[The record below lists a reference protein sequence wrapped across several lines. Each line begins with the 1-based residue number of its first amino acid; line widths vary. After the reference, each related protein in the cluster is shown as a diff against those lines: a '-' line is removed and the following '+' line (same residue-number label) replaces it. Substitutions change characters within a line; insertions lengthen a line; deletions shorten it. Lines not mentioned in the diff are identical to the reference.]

1 MDDFSLAVGWE
12 VNQTPADVAHQ
23 DALVGDFFDG
33 VLQPACQ
40 AGDFGLGFGDFFLAA
55 GMSVAAS
62 PAQQRQQ
69 GFLAIHEFGSQGL
82 HGGKSLLQPRHQIVG
97 LFICEQPLHHNALY
111 NTAMNA
117 PEDAEVANAPDG
129 DEQHLFQPGELALFL
144 DRKGRAYL
152 QTLTQDRDFHCHLGF
167 IPHGEVIGHPVGGW
181 YTTSRGHVLLGIRP
195 TLGDYVRLMP
205 RGPQVIYAKDLGNI
219 VSMADIFPGATVV
232 EAGLGS
238 GALTTGLLRAVGP
251 TGRLVSYEINPE
263 VVAKARS
270 NVESVITD
278 TSQWQVRI
286 GDIAEGLGDDIV
298 DRVVLDLPEPW
309 RALDAAAEALHTG
322 GILLCFL
329 PTVLQVHELVMA
341 MQDDG
346 RFARIETAET
356 MLRGWNV
363 TRRSVRPA
371 HRMVAHSGFITTA
384 VRCVPPS
391 RQGYALNP

>member
-1 MDDFSLAVGWE
+1 MNAL
-12 VNQTPADVAHQ
+12 N
-23 DALVGDFFDG
+23 DAGANGDSS
-33 VLQPACQ
+33 AS
-40 AGDFGLGFGDFFLAA
+40 AGDD
-55 GMSVAAS
+55 STNS
-62 PAQQRQQ
+62 R
-69 GFLAIHEFGSQGL
+69 
-82 HGGKSLLQPRHQIVG
+82 
-97 LFICEQPLHHNALY
+97 
-111 NTAMNA
+111 
-117 PEDAEVANAPDG
+117 
-129 DEQHLFQPGELALFL
+129 FQPGELALFL

-152 QTLTQDRDFHCHLGF
+152 NSLTEGAEFHCHLGF
-167 IPHGEVIGHPVGGW
+167 IPHDQVIGQPVGGW

-251 TGRLVSYEINPE
+251 TGRVISYEINGE
-263 VVAKARS
+263 VVAKAAS
-270 NVESVITD
+270 NVRSVISD
-278 TSQWQVRI
+278 TSRWEVKV
-286 GDIAEGLGDDIV
+286 GDVADGIAEEGV
-298 DRVVLDLPEPW
+298 DRVILDLPEPW
-309 RALDAAAEALHTG
+309 RVLEAAANALSTG

-329 PTVLQVHELVMA
+329 PTVLQVHELVLA
-341 MQDDG
+341 LQDDG
-346 RFARIETAET
+346 RYARIETAET

>member
-1 MDDFSLAVGWE
+1 MTAV
-12 VNQTPADVAHQ
+12 N
-23 DALVGDFFDG
+23 DAG
-33 VLQPACQ
+33 P
-40 AGDFGLGFGDFFLAA
+40 DFGNDAD
-55 GMSVAAS
+55 AAS
-62 PAQQRQQ
+62 NNQ
-69 GFLAIHEFGSQGL
+69 FL
-82 HGGKSLLQPRHQIVG
+82 
-97 LFICEQPLHHNALY
+97 
-111 NTAMNA
+111 
-117 PEDAEVANAPDG
+117 
-129 DEQHLFQPGELALFL
+129 PGELALFL

-152 QTLTQDRDFHCHLGF
+152 QTLTEGDEFHCHLGW
-167 IPHGEVIGHPVGGW
+167 ISHAEVIGQPVGGW

-238 GALTTGLLRAVGP
+238 GALTSGLLRAVGP
-251 TGRLVSYEINPE
+251 MGRVVSYEINGE
-263 VVAKARS
+263 VVAKAEA
-270 NVESVITD
+270 NVKSVIPD
-278 TSQWQVRI
+278 TSRWTVTV
-286 GDIAEGLGDDIV
+286 GDVSEGIAEAGV

-309 RALDAAAEALHTG
+309 RVLDAAANALHTG

-329 PTVLQVHELVMA
+329 PTVLQVHELA
-341 MQDDG
+341 LALQDDG

-384 VRCVPPS
+384 VRCVPPG

>member
-1 MDDFSLAVGWE
+1 MLTSNNAGSDARDDA
-12 VNQTPADVAHQ
+12 
-23 DALVGDFFDG
+23 
-33 VLQPACQ
+33 
-40 AGDFGLGFGDFFLAA
+40 AGDNRF
-55 GMSVAAS
+55 V
-62 PAQQRQQ
+62 
-69 GFLAIHEFGSQGL
+69 
-82 HGGKSLLQPRHQIVG
+82 
-97 LFICEQPLHHNALY
+97 
-111 NTAMNA
+111 
-117 PEDAEVANAPDG
+117 
-129 DEQHLFQPGELALFL
+129 PGELALFL

-152 QTLTQDRDFHCHLGF
+152 QTLTEGNEFHCHLGF
-167 IPHGEVIGHPVGGW
+167 IPHAEVIGQPVGGW

-251 TGRLVSYEINPE
+251 TGRLVSYEINE
-263 VVAKARS
+263 SVVAKAKS
-270 NVESVITD
+270 NVESVVSD
-278 TSQWQVRI
+278 TSKWAVII
-286 GDIAEGLGDDIV
+286 GDISEGIAEEGV

-309 RALDAAAEALHTG
+309 RVLDAAANALSTG

-329 PTVLQVHELVMA
+329 PTVLQVHELVLA
-341 MQDDG
+341 LQDDG
-346 RFARIETAET
+346 RYARIETAET

>member
-1 MDDFSLAVGWE
+1 MIDADD
-12 VNQTPADVAHQ
+12 AHVQ
-23 DALVGDFFDG
+23 DDG
-33 VLQPACQ
+33 VAS
-40 AGDFGLGFGDFFLAA
+40 AGNPFL
-55 GMSVAAS
+55 
-62 PAQQRQQ
+62 
-69 GFLAIHEFGSQGL
+69 
-82 HGGKSLLQPRHQIVG
+82 
-97 LFICEQPLHHNALY
+97 
-111 NTAMNA
+111 
-117 PEDAEVANAPDG
+117 
-129 DEQHLFQPGELALFL
+129 PGELALFL

-152 QTLTQDRDFHCHLGF
+152 QTLTEGAEFHCHLGF
-167 IPHGEVIGHPVGGW
+167 IPHADVVGHPVGGW

-251 TGRLVSYEINPE
+251 AGRVVSYEINGE

-270 NVESVITD
+270 NVESVVSD
-278 TSQWQVRI
+278 TSRWSVKV
-286 GDIAEGLGDDIV
+286 GDIAEGIAEADV

-309 RALDAAAEALHTG
+309 RILDAAADALHTG

-341 MQDDG
+341 LQDDG
-346 RFARIETAET
+346 RYARIETAET

-384 VRCVPPS
+384 VRCMPPS

>member
-1 MDDFSLAVGWE
+1 MTAAENSGPDVG
-12 VNQTPADVAHQ
+12 VDADNNNR
-23 DALVGDFFDG
+23 
-33 VLQPACQ
+33 
-40 AGDFGLGFGDFFLAA
+40 FL
-55 GMSVAAS
+55 
-62 PAQQRQQ
+62 
-69 GFLAIHEFGSQGL
+69 
-82 HGGKSLLQPRHQIVG
+82 
-97 LFICEQPLHHNALY
+97 
-111 NTAMNA
+111 
-117 PEDAEVANAPDG
+117 PD
-129 DEQHLFQPGELALFL
+129 ELALFL

-152 QTLTQDRDFHCHLGF
+152 QTLTQGGEFHCHLGF
-167 IPHGEVIGHPVGGW
+167 ISHSDLIGHPVGGW
-181 YTTSRGHVLLGIRP
+181 YTTNRGHVLLGIRP

-251 TGRLVSYEINPE
+251 TGRVVSYEINGE
-263 VVAKARS
+263 VVAKAES
-270 NVESVITD
+270 NVKSVISD
-278 TSQWQVRI
+278 TSRWTVKV
-286 GDIAEGLGDDIV
+286 GDIAEGIDAEAVNRI
-298 DRVVLDLPEPW
+298 VLDLPEPW
-309 RALDAAAEALHTG
+309 RVLDAAANALTTG

-329 PTVLQVHELVMA
+329 PTVLQVHELVLA
-341 MQDDG
+341 LQDDG
-346 RFARIETAET
+346 RYARIETAET